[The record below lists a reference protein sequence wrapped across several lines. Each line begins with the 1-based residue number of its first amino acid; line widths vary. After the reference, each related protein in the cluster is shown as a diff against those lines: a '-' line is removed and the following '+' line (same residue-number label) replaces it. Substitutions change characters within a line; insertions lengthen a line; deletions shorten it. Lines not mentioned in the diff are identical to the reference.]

1 MSGTTPGQTQYS
13 LCFGLWK
20 RLRPKA
26 HDGFK
31 KDFFVLSPAS
41 FLTLG
46 EVNPGAFCET
56 AQHAPQR
63 MVRCTDGVGADCA
76 WSSSQDRAV
85 AISSGHSQN
94 RAGQGVQQR
103 QTGSGG
109 AKRGST
115 PPQRPATVVR
125 EEDARAGP
133 SGASTKVSRW
143 QAALSS
149 LGDGDMEGNVH
160 WSWRCV
166 WEQKHSEELPVAHQI
181 SRKKSSLVANEKI
194 RLAQVALQNARGEK
208 DHDVREILLAE
219 ARLERFLKKVVP
231 R

>member
-1 MSGTTPGQTQYS
+1 M
-13 LCFGLWK
+13 
-20 RLRPKA
+20 
-26 HDGFK
+26 
-31 KDFFVLSPAS
+31 LSPAS
-41 FLTLG
+41 FLTFG
-46 EVNPGAFCET
+46 KVNPGAFCET

-125 EEDARAGP
+125 EEDARGGP
-133 SGASTKVSRW
+133 CGASTKVSRL

-149 LGDGDMEGNVH
+149 LGDGDMEEKRALELALCQGTETVRRIASGTSDITKEIIALLQTRKLVLLKLLCKMPGVKRITMCAKFF
-160 WSWRCV
+160 W
-166 WEQKHSEELPVAHQI
+166 QKHVS
-181 SRKKSSLVANEKI
+181 
-194 RLAQVALQNARGEK
+194 NAS
-208 DHDVREILLAE
+208 
-219 ARLERFLKKVVP
+219 
-231 R
+231 